1 MTKDILQIDDFSL
14 RLADNS
20 LFVGLMS
27 FTKTAYATAFS
38 QETPA
43 PTRLA
48 AQITVFDGCYDRL
61 NRAYRPVQTANETKL
76 IHDADTKCDKLYM
89 AMRQATEPQ
98 TRFDFDPTRQGQALM
113 VWNNMNKYRIDVN
126 ENMQSENNK
135 LQQLCEDFDTDAE
148 LAAAATAIGIADYV
162 TQLKAAVAE
171 LRQLLTQRHDNRQDY
186 GEMKAA
192 RAAME
197 PEWKLLC
204 RLTNAYALVD
214 DDEHRFDALI
224 TTMNRELDDLR
235 KVIARKKGGSEDE
248 DEEENGNENPNPN
261 DNPGGNGGGGTTTD
275 PTTPGGGGSDSGGG
289 GSDSGGGSSD
299 PNPDAGD
306 GME

>member
-27 FTKTAYATAFS
+27 YTKTAYATAFS

-61 NRAYRPVQTANETKL
+61 NHAYRPVQTANETKL
-76 IHDADTKCDKLYM
+76 IHDADAKCDKLYM

-98 TRFDFDPTRQGQALM
+98 TRFDFDPTRQSQALL

-135 LQQLCEDFDTDAE
+135 LQQLCEDFEQNTALSDAAE
-148 LAAAATAIGIADYV
+148 AIGIADYV

-204 RLTNAYALVD
+204 RLTNAYALID
-214 DDEHRFDALI
+214 EDEHRFDALI
-224 TTMNRELDDLR
+224 TTMNREVDDLR

-261 DNPGGNGGGGTTTD
+261 PNPNDNDNPGGNGG
-275 PTTPGGGGSDSGGG
+275 S
-289 GSDSGGGSSD
+289 SDSGGGSSD

>member
-43 PTRLA
+43 PTKLA

-76 IHDADTKCDKLYM
+76 IHDADAKCDKLYM

-98 TRFDFDPTRQGQALM
+98 TRFDFDPARQGQALM

-135 LQQLCEDFDTDAE
+135 LQQLCEDFEQNSALSD
-148 LAAAATAIGIADYV
+148 AATAIGIADYV

-204 RLTNAYALVD
+204 RLTNAYALID

-261 DNPGGNGGGGTTTD
+261 PNDNPNDNPGGN
-275 PTTPGGGGSDSGGG
+275 GG